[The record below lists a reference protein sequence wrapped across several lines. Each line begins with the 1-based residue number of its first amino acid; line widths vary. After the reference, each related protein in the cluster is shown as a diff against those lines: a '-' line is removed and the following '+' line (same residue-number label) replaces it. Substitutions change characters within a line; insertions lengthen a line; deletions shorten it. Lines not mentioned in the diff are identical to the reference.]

1 MKKSVTVIVL
11 TGTLALSGCASNG
24 GLATSASGGCNMGMS
39 STVGAL
45 LGAAAGYAASKNNDN
60 SSAQNNRA
68 IALGAAAGGALGAGI
83 CVAINART
91 VQTQSATQ
99 VEQAY
104 KQQYGA
110 LPDKTSVQNY
120 TIGFNSG
127 SNVVRANDKV
137 TLQSAVK
144 VVEGQQEPLKSVK
157 ETMVL
162 KNEAGKV
169 LNTVTKDITQT
180 GAYGS
185 GAFENSFTW
194 AFPAN
199 VSKGKYIVETEL
211 LVNGN
216 KVATKRQPITLV

>member
-1 MKKSVTVIVL
+1 MKKIVTVMVL

-68 IALGAAAGGALGAGI
+68 IALGAGI

-199 VSKGKYIVETEL
+199 VSKGKYTVETEL

>member
-1 MKKSVTVIVL
+1 M
-11 TGTLALSGCASNG
+11 
-24 GLATSASGGCNMGMS
+24 
-39 STVGAL
+39 
-45 LGAAAGYAASKNNDN
+45 
-60 SSAQNNRA
+60 
-68 IALGAAAGGALGAGI
+68 
-83 CVAINART
+83 
-91 VQTQSATQ
+91 
-99 VEQAY
+99 
-104 KQQYGA
+104 
-110 LPDKTSVQNY
+110 
-120 TIGFNSG
+120 
-127 SNVVRANDKV
+127 VRANDKV